1 MKKLIALAAL
11 AGAAAVANAQ
21 DVGTGK
27 FTWEVSLDGGATW
40 AGGVVDID
48 PSNQSVLVRAR
59 AMWDGTNGMYA
70 FAGAQF
76 DALVTTANSNGD
88 TAGNFVRPGTVSGSG
103 AQTIVA
109 TRFGNVLKIDDVR
122 DTLGPGLGT
131 RGVFPGQ
138 LVENFA
144 GTNFS
149 TANPITL
156 FQYELFI
163 DHTDESDRLLSEAF
177 IAPTGGNTVDRVMR
191 IYTSPTGGQNTPV
204 TTRNNAVLRYIP
216 TPATLALLGLG
227 GLMVG
232 RRRR

>member
-27 FTWEVSLDGGATW
+27 FTWEVSTDGGSTW
-40 AGGVVDID
+40 AGGVVFID
-48 PSNQSVLVRAR
+48 PSNASVLVRAR

-70 FAGAQF
+70 FGGAQF
-76 DALVTTANSNGD
+76 DALVTTTAANGD
-88 TAGNFVRPGTVSGSG
+88 TAGNFSRISNGVNT

-109 TRFGNVLKIDDVR
+109 TRFGNVLKIDDAR

-138 LVENFA
+138 LAENFA
-144 GTNFS
+144 GTNFT
-149 TANPITL
+149 TANPATI

-163 DHTDESDRLLSEAF
+163 DHNDQDDRVLSEAF

-191 IYTSPTGGQNTPV
+191 IYTTPSGGQNTPV
-204 TTRNNAVLRYIP
+204 TSRNGAIIRYIP

>member
-21 DVGTGK
+21 DVGIGK

-48 PSNQSVLVRAR
+48 PSNASVLVRAR
-59 AMWDGTNGMYA
+59 ALWDGTNGMYA

-76 DALVTTANSNGD
+76 DALVTTASPNGD
-88 TAGNFVRPGTVSGSG
+88 TAGNFVRISNGVNT

-109 TRFGNVLKIDDVR
+109 TRFGNVLKIDDAR

-144 GTNFS
+144 GTNFTS
-149 TANPITL
+149 ANPVTI

-163 DHTDESDRLLSEAF
+163 DHTDETDRLLSETF
-177 IAPTGGNTVDRVMR
+177 IAPSGGNTIDRVMR